1 MKSYRDVAMNLKG
14 YNNETYKDITMNIQ
28 GYNNEKL

>member
-14 YNNETYKDITMNIQ
+14 YNNEIDKDISMNIQ
-28 GYNNEKL
+28 GYKL

>member
-1 MKSYRDVAMNLKG
+1 MKSYRDVAMNLEG

-28 GYNNEKL
+28 GYKI